1 MNESQFAFAV
11 PDIDSVN
18 HIVIFL
24 TGAVPLPDEF
34 AAAIYIGWPGPEM
47 TWQYLGFI
55 ANQKPSAIF
64 KLGRSRPRQSVAT
77 PFGGSMFTPH
87 STAAQIGISLE
98 PLQQILQMTPV
109 PHSTPSP
116 HDSFSI
122 MATKMLENFSEFAA
136 SYSVTQAQMI
146 PMPSESFIPVSVLNE
161 WAVRFE
167 KRLKE
172 DPNFWKS

>member
-1 MNESQFAFAV
+1 VNENQFAFAV

-24 TGAVPLPDEF
+24 TGAVPLPNDF

-64 KLGRSRPRQSVAT
+64 KLGRARPKESVTT
-77 PFGGSMFTPH
+77 PFGTSMFTPH

-109 PHSTPSP
+109 SHSTPSAQ
-116 HDSFSI
+116 DSFSL
-122 MATKMLENFSEFAA
+122 MASRMLENFSEFAA
-136 SYSVTQAQMI
+136 SYSMTQAQMM
-146 PMPSESFIPVSVLNE
+146 PMPSEAFIPVSVLNE

-167 KRLKE
+167 KRIKE